1 MEIYLCGFLAFKK
14 LFFINLWNFN
24 ITIVIGD
31 KMIQDME
38 NNKIPKGS
46 IDLVGFGRLGLRTGI
61 NLIQI
66 HRGGPAKIT
75 VIDGQKI
82 SESDIIFLLKGAE
95 VGTYKS
101 DFLKEISTHK
111 KEFREVVSIT
121 EDINEDNLD
130 LISGDVVVI
139 EIAGGNT
146 IPTAANIIKKAHEN
160 GSKTIGTAG
169 IFGIGDEEIVV
180 KDISEFDDSNP
191 VVEELRKEG
200 IVKDHMLISTNTFIR
215 DSIPITP
222 YVLDDIANII
232 TKEALKLLI
241 EKNNE

>member
-1 MEIYLCGFLAFKK
+1 
-14 LFFINLWNFN
+14 
-24 ITIVIGD
+24 
-31 KMIQDME
+31 MIQEME
-38 NNKIPKGS
+38 NSLIPKGS

-82 SESDIIFLLKGAE
+82 SGSDIIFLLKGAE
-95 VGTYKS
+95 EGTYKS
-101 DFLKEISTHK
+101 DFLKELSTHPSD
-111 KEFREVVSIT
+111 FREVVSIT

-130 LISGDVVVI
+130 LIQGDVVVI

-146 IPTAANIIKKAHEN
+146 IPTAANIIRKAHEN

-169 IFGIGDEEIVV
+169 IFGIGDEEIIV

-191 VVEELRKEG
+191 AVEELRKEG
-200 IVKDHMLISTNTFIR
+200 ITENHMIVTTSTFIR
-215 DSIPITP
+215 DAIPITP

-232 TKEALKLLI
+232 TREALKLLI

>member
-1 MEIYLCGFLAFKK
+1 
-14 LFFINLWNFN
+14 
-24 ITIVIGD
+24 
-31 KMIQDME
+31 MIQEME
-38 NNKIPKGS
+38 NNLMPKGS

-66 HRGGPAKIT
+66 HRGGPSKIT

-95 VGTYKS
+95 VGTYKA
-101 DFLKEISTHK
+101 DFLKKLSTHHPD
-111 KEFREVVSIT
+111 FREVISIT
-121 EDINEDNLD
+121 EDISEDNID
-130 LISGDVVVI
+130 LVTGDVVVI

-146 IPTAANIIKKAHEN
+146 IPTAANIIKKAHEK

-191 VVEELRKEG
+191 AVNELRKEG
-200 IVKDHMLISTNTFIR
+200 IVKDHLILTTSTFIR
-215 DSIPITP
+215 DAIPITP

>member
-1 MEIYLCGFLAFKK
+1 
-14 LFFINLWNFN
+14 
-24 ITIVIGD
+24 
-31 KMIQDME
+31 MIQEME
-38 NNKIPKGS
+38 NSLIPKGS

-66 HRGGPAKIT
+66 HRGGPSKIT

-82 SESDIIFLLKGAE
+82 SESDIIFLLNGAE

-101 DFLKEISTHK
+101 DFLKELSTHPAN
-111 KEFREVVSIT
+111 FREVVSIT
-121 EDINEDNLD
+121 EDISEDNLD
-130 LISGDVVVI
+130 LITGDVVVI

-146 IPTAANIIKKAHEN
+146 IPTAAKIIKKAYEN
-160 GSKTIGTAG
+160 GSKTLGTAG
-169 IFGIGDEEIVV
+169 IFGIGDEEIIV

-191 VVEELRKEG
+191 AVNELRKEG
-200 IVKDHMLISTNTFIR
+200 IVKDHLILTTSTFIR
-215 DSIPITP
+215 DAIPITP
-222 YVLDDIANII
+222 YVLDDIANTL

>member
-1 MEIYLCGFLAFKK
+1 
-14 LFFINLWNFN
+14 
-24 ITIVIGD
+24 
-31 KMIQDME
+31 ME
-38 NNKIPKGS
+38 NKLIPKGS

-66 HRGGPAKIT
+66 HRGGPSKIT

-101 DFLKEISTHK
+101 DFLKEISTHPTD
-111 KEFREVVSIT
+111 FREVVSIT
-121 EDINEDNLD
+121 EDISEDNID
-130 LISGDVVVI
+130 LITGDVVVI

-160 GSKTIGTAG
+160 GSKTLGTAG
-169 IFGIGDEEIVV
+169 IFGIGDEEIIV

-191 VVEELRKEG
+191 AIEELRKEG
-200 IVKDHMLISTNTFIR
+200 ITENHMIVTTSTFIR
-215 DSIPITP
+215 DGIPITP

-241 EKNNE
+241 EKNNEK

>member
-1 MEIYLCGFLAFKK
+1 
-14 LFFINLWNFN
+14 
-24 ITIVIGD
+24 
-31 KMIQDME
+31 MIQEME
-38 NNKIPKGS
+38 NNLIPKGS

-66 HRGGPAKIT
+66 HRGGPSKIT

-82 SESDIIFLLKGAE
+82 SASDIIFLLKGAE
-95 VGTYKS
+95 IGTYKS
-101 DFLKEISTHK
+101 DFLKEISTHPK
-111 KEFREVVSIT
+111 DFREVVSIN

-130 LISGDVVVI
+130 LITGDVVVI

-146 IPTAANIIKKAHEN
+146 VPTAAKIIKKAHEN
-160 GSKTIGTAG
+160 GSKTLGTAG
-169 IFGIGDEEIVV
+169 IFGIGNEEIIV

-191 VVEELRKEG
+191 VIEELRKEG
-200 IVKDHMLISTNTFIR
+200 IVQDHMVVTTSTFIR

-222 YVLDDIANII
+222 YVLDNIANTI

-241 EKNNE
+241 EKNKE

>member
-1 MEIYLCGFLAFKK
+1 
-14 LFFINLWNFN
+14 
-24 ITIVIGD
+24 
-31 KMIQDME
+31 ME
-38 NNKIPKGS
+38 NSLIPKGS

-66 HRGGPAKIT
+66 HRGGPSKIT

-101 DFLKEISTHK
+101 DFLKEISTHPTD
-111 KEFREVVSIT
+111 FREVVSIT
-121 EDINEDNLD
+121 EDISEDNID
-130 LISGDVVVI
+130 LITGDVVVI

-160 GSKTIGTAG
+160 GSKTLGTAG
-169 IFGIGDEEIVV
+169 IFGIGDEEIIV

-191 VVEELRKEG
+191 AIEELRKEG
-200 IVKDHMLISTNTFIR
+200 ITENHMIVTTSTFIR
-215 DSIPITP
+215 DGIPITP

-241 EKNNE
+241 EKKNEK

>member
-1 MEIYLCGFLAFKK
+1 
-14 LFFINLWNFN
+14 
-24 ITIVIGD
+24 
-31 KMIQDME
+31 MIQEME
-38 NNKIPKGS
+38 NSLIPKGS

-66 HRGGPAKIT
+66 HRGGPSKLT

-95 VGTYKS
+95 VGTYKA
-101 DFLKEISTHK
+101 DFLKELSTHPAN
-111 KEFREVVSIT
+111 FREVVSIT
-121 EDINEDNLD
+121 EDISEDNLD
-130 LISGDVVVI
+130 LITGDVVVI

-146 IPTAANIIKKAHEN
+146 IPTAAKIIKKAHEN
-160 GSKTIGTAG
+160 GSKTLGTAG
-169 IFGIGDEEIVV
+169 IFGIGDEEIIV

-191 VVEELRKEG
+191 AVNELRKEG
-200 IVKDHMLISTNTFIR
+200 IVKDHLILTTSTFIR
-215 DSIPITP
+215 DAIPITP
-222 YVLDDIANII
+222 YVLDDIANTL

>member
-1 MEIYLCGFLAFKK
+1 
-14 LFFINLWNFN
+14 
-24 ITIVIGD
+24 
-31 KMIQDME
+31 MIQEME
-38 NNKIPKGS
+38 NNLIPKGS

-66 HRGGPAKIT
+66 HRGGPSKIT

-82 SESDIIFLLKGAE
+82 SASDIIFLLKGAE
-95 VGTYKS
+95 IGTYKS
-101 DFLKEISTHK
+101 DFLKEISTHPK
-111 KEFREVVSIT
+111 DFREVVSIN

-130 LISGDVVVI
+130 LITGDVVVI

-146 IPTAANIIKKAHEN
+146 VPTAAKIIKKAHEN
-160 GSKTIGTAG
+160 GSKTLGTAG
-169 IFGIGDEEIVV
+169 IFGIGDEEIIV

-191 VVEELRKEG
+191 VIEELREEG
-200 IVKDHMLISTNTFIR
+200 IVKDHMVVTTSTFIR

-222 YVLDDIANII
+222 YVLDNIANTI

>member
-1 MEIYLCGFLAFKK
+1 
-14 LFFINLWNFN
+14 
-24 ITIVIGD
+24 
-31 KMIQDME
+31 MIQEME
-38 NNKIPKGS
+38 NNLMPKGS

-66 HRGGPAKIT
+66 HRGGPSKIT

-95 VGTYKS
+95 VGTYKA
-101 DFLKEISTHK
+101 DFLKKLSTHHPD
-111 KEFREVVSIT
+111 FREVISIT
-121 EDINEDNLD
+121 EDISEDNID
-130 LISGDVVVI
+130 LITGDVVVI

-146 IPTAANIIKKAHEN
+146 IPTAANIIKKAHEK

-191 VVEELRKEG
+191 AVNELRKEG
-200 IVKDHMLISTNTFIR
+200 IVKDHLILTTSTFIR
-215 DSIPITP
+215 DAIPITP

-232 TKEALKLLI
+232 TKEALNLLI

>member
-1 MEIYLCGFLAFKK
+1 
-14 LFFINLWNFN
+14 
-24 ITIVIGD
+24 
-31 KMIQDME
+31 ME
-38 NNKIPKGS
+38 NNLMPKGS

-66 HRGGPAKIT
+66 HRGGPSKIT

-95 VGTYKS
+95 VGTYKA
-101 DFLKEISTHK
+101 DFLKKLSTHHPD
-111 KEFREVVSIT
+111 FREVISIT
-121 EDINEDNLD
+121 EDISEDNID
-130 LISGDVVVI
+130 LVTGDVVVI

-146 IPTAANIIKKAHEN
+146 IPTAANIIKKAHEK

-191 VVEELRKEG
+191 AVNELRKEG
-200 IVKDHMLISTNTFIR
+200 IVKDHLILTTSTFIR
-215 DSIPITP
+215 DAIPITP

>member
-1 MEIYLCGFLAFKK
+1 
-14 LFFINLWNFN
+14 
-24 ITIVIGD
+24 
-31 KMIQDME
+31 ME
-38 NNKIPKGS
+38 NSLIPKGS

-66 HRGGPAKIT
+66 HRGGPSKIT

-82 SESDIIFLLKGAE
+82 SESDIIFLLKGAK

-101 DFLKEISTHK
+101 DFLKELSTHDPN
-111 KEFREVVSIT
+111 FREVVSVR
-121 EDINEDNLD
+121 EDISEENMD
-130 LISGDVVVI
+130 LITGDVVVI

-146 IPTAANIIKKAHEN
+146 IPTAAKIIKKAHEN

-169 IFGIGDEEIVV
+169 IFGIGDEELVV

-191 VVEELRKEG
+191 AIEELRKEG
-200 IVKDHMLISTNTFIR
+200 VTENHMVISTNTFIR
-215 DSIPITP
+215 DGIPITP
-222 YVLDDIANII
+222 YVLDNIANTI

>member
-1 MEIYLCGFLAFKK
+1 
-14 LFFINLWNFN
+14 
-24 ITIVIGD
+24 
-31 KMIQDME
+31 MIQEME
-38 NNKIPKGS
+38 NNLMPKGS

-66 HRGGPAKIT
+66 HRGWLSKIT

-95 VGTYKS
+95 VGTYKA
-101 DFLKEISTHK
+101 DFLKKLSTHHPD
-111 KEFREVVSIT
+111 FREVISIT
-121 EDINEDNLD
+121 EDISEDNID
-130 LISGDVVVI
+130 LITGDVVVI

-146 IPTAANIIKKAHEN
+146 IPTAANIIKKAHEK

-191 VVEELRKEG
+191 AVNELRKEG
-200 IVKDHMLISTNTFIR
+200 IVKDHLILTTSTFIR
-215 DSIPITP
+215 DAIPITP

>member
-1 MEIYLCGFLAFKK
+1 
-14 LFFINLWNFN
+14 
-24 ITIVIGD
+24 
-31 KMIQDME
+31 MIQEME
-38 NNKIPKGS
+38 NNLIPKGS

-66 HRGGPAKIT
+66 HRGGPSKIT

-82 SESDIIFLLKGAE
+82 SASDIIFLLKGAE
-95 VGTYKS
+95 IGTYKS
-101 DFLKEISTHK
+101 DFLKEISTHPK
-111 KEFREVVSIT
+111 DFREVVSIN
-121 EDINEDNLD
+121 EDIDEDNLD
-130 LISGDVVVI
+130 LITGDVVVI

-146 IPTAANIIKKAHEN
+146 VPTAAKIIKKAHEN
-160 GSKTIGTAG
+160 GSKTLGTAG
-169 IFGIGDEEIVV
+169 IFGIGDEEIIV

-191 VVEELRKEG
+191 VIEELREEG
-200 IVKDHMLISTNTFIR
+200 IVKDHMVVTTSTFIR

-222 YVLDDIANII
+222 YVLDNIANII

>member
-1 MEIYLCGFLAFKK
+1 
-14 LFFINLWNFN
+14 
-24 ITIVIGD
+24 
-31 KMIQDME
+31 MIQEME
-38 NNKIPKGS
+38 NKLIPKGS

-66 HRGGPAKIT
+66 HRGGPSKIT

-95 VGTYKS
+95 MGTYKS
-101 DFLKEISTHK
+101 DFLKEISTHPTD
-111 KEFREVVSIT
+111 FREVVSIT
-121 EDINEDNLD
+121 EDISEDNID
-130 LISGDVVVI
+130 LITGDVVVI

-160 GSKTIGTAG
+160 GSKTLGTAG
-169 IFGIGDEEIVV
+169 IFGIGDEEIIV

-191 VVEELRKEG
+191 AIEELRKEG
-200 IVKDHMLISTNTFIR
+200 ITENHMIVTTSTFIR
-215 DSIPITP
+215 DGIPITP

-241 EKNNE
+241 EKNNEK

>member
-1 MEIYLCGFLAFKK
+1 
-14 LFFINLWNFN
+14 
-24 ITIVIGD
+24 
-31 KMIQDME
+31 MIQEME
-38 NNKIPKGS
+38 NKLIPKGS
-46 IDLVGFGRLGLRTGI
+46 IDLVGLGRLGLRTGI

-66 HRGGPAKIT
+66 HRGGPSKIT

-101 DFLKEISTHK
+101 DFLKEISTHPTD
-111 KEFREVVSIT
+111 FREVVSIT
-121 EDINEDNLD
+121 EDISEDNID
-130 LISGDVVVI
+130 LITGDVVVI

-160 GSKTIGTAG
+160 GSKTLGTAG
-169 IFGIGDEEIVV
+169 IFGIGDEEIIV

-191 VVEELRKEG
+191 AIEELRKEG
-200 IVKDHMLISTNTFIR
+200 ITENHMIVTTSTFIR
-215 DSIPITP
+215 DGIPITP

-241 EKNNE
+241 EKNNEK

>member
-1 MEIYLCGFLAFKK
+1 
-14 LFFINLWNFN
+14 
-24 ITIVIGD
+24 
-31 KMIQDME
+31 MIQEME
-38 NNKIPKGS
+38 NNLMPKGS

-66 HRGGPAKIT
+66 HRGGPSKIT

-95 VGTYKS
+95 VGTYKA
-101 DFLKEISTHK
+101 DFLKKLSTHHPDF
-111 KEFREVVSIT
+111 KEVISIT
-121 EDINEDNLD
+121 EDISEDNID
-130 LISGDVVVI
+130 LITGDVVVI

-146 IPTAANIIKKAHEN
+146 IPTAANIIKKAHEK

-191 VVEELRKEG
+191 AVNELRKEG
-200 IVKDHMLISTNTFIR
+200 IVKDHLILTTSTFIR
-215 DSIPITP
+215 DAIPITP

>member
-1 MEIYLCGFLAFKK
+1 
-14 LFFINLWNFN
+14 
-24 ITIVIGD
+24 
-31 KMIQDME
+31 MIQEME
-38 NNKIPKGS
+38 NNLIPKGS

-66 HRGGPAKIT
+66 HRGGPSKIT

-82 SESDIIFLLKGAE
+82 SASDIIFLLKGAE
-95 VGTYKS
+95 IGTYKS
-101 DFLKEISTHK
+101 DFLKEISTHPK
-111 KEFREVVSIT
+111 DFREVVSIN

-130 LISGDVVVI
+130 LITGDVVVI

-146 IPTAANIIKKAHEN
+146 VPTAAKIIKKAHEN
-160 GSKTIGTAG
+160 GSKTLGTAG
-169 IFGIGDEEIVV
+169 IFGIGNEEIIV

-191 VVEELRKEG
+191 VIEELRNEG
-200 IVKDHMLISTNTFIR
+200 IVKDHMVVTTSTFIR

-222 YVLDDIANII
+222 YVLDNIANTI

-241 EKNNE
+241 EKNKE

>member
-1 MEIYLCGFLAFKK
+1 
-14 LFFINLWNFN
+14 
-24 ITIVIGD
+24 
-31 KMIQDME
+31 MIQEME
-38 NNKIPKGS
+38 NNLIPKGS

-66 HRGGPAKIT
+66 HRGGPSKIT

-82 SESDIIFLLKGAE
+82 SASDIIFLLKGAE
-95 VGTYKS
+95 IGTYKS
-101 DFLKEISTHK
+101 DFLKEISTHPK
-111 KEFREVVSIT
+111 DFREVVSIN

-130 LISGDVVVI
+130 LITGDVVVI

-146 IPTAANIIKKAHEN
+146 VPTAAKIIKKAHEN
-160 GSKTIGTAG
+160 GSKTLGTAG
-169 IFGIGDEEIVV
+169 IFGIGDEEIIV

-191 VVEELRKEG
+191 VIEELRKEG
-200 IVKDHMLISTNTFIR
+200 IVKDHMVVTTSTFIR

-222 YVLDDIANII
+222 YVLDNIANTI

-241 EKNNE
+241 EKNKE

>member
-1 MEIYLCGFLAFKK
+1 
-14 LFFINLWNFN
+14 
-24 ITIVIGD
+24 
-31 KMIQDME
+31 MIQEME
-38 NNKIPKGS
+38 NKLIPKGS

-66 HRGGPAKIT
+66 HRGGPSKIT

-101 DFLKEISTHK
+101 DFLKELSTHPTD
-111 KEFREVVSIT
+111 FREVVSIT
-121 EDINEDNLD
+121 EDISEDNID
-130 LISGDVVVI
+130 LITGDVVVI

-146 IPTAANIIKKAHEN
+146 IPTAANIIKEAHEN
-160 GSKTIGTAG
+160 GSKTLGTAE
-169 IFGIGDEEIVV
+169 IFGIGDEEIIV

-191 VVEELRKEG
+191 AIEELRKEG
-200 IVKDHMLISTNTFIR
+200 ITENHMIVTTSTFIR
-215 DSIPITP
+215 DGIPITP

-241 EKNNE
+241 EKNNEKK

>member
-1 MEIYLCGFLAFKK
+1 
-14 LFFINLWNFN
+14 
-24 ITIVIGD
+24 
-31 KMIQDME
+31 MIQEME
-38 NNKIPKGS
+38 NNLIPKGS

-66 HRGGPAKIT
+66 HRGGPSKIT

-82 SESDIIFLLKGAE
+82 SASDIIFLLKGAE
-95 VGTYKS
+95 IGTYKS
-101 DFLKEISTHK
+101 DFLKEISTHPK
-111 KEFREVVSIT
+111 DFREVVSIN

-130 LISGDVVVI
+130 LITGDVVVI

-146 IPTAANIIKKAHEN
+146 VPTAAKIIKKAHEN
-160 GSKTIGTAG
+160 GSKTLGTAG
-169 IFGIGDEEIVV
+169 IFGIGNEEIIV

-191 VVEELRKEG
+191 VIEELRKEG
-200 IVKDHMLISTNTFIR
+200 IVKDHMVVTTSTFIR

-222 YVLDDIANII
+222 YVLDNIANII

-241 EKNNE
+241 EKNKE

>member
-1 MEIYLCGFLAFKK
+1 
-14 LFFINLWNFN
+14 
-24 ITIVIGD
+24 
-31 KMIQDME
+31 MIQDME

-121 EDINEDNLD
+121 EDIGEDNLD
-130 LISGDVVVI
+130 LINGDVVVI

-200 IVKDHMLISTNTFIR
+200 IVKDHMLISGIVKDHMLISTNTFIR

>member
-1 MEIYLCGFLAFKK
+1 
-14 LFFINLWNFN
+14 
-24 ITIVIGD
+24 
-31 KMIQDME
+31 MIQEME
-38 NNKIPKGS
+38 NSLIPKGS

-66 HRGGPAKIT
+66 HRGGPSKIT

-101 DFLKEISTHK
+101 DFLKEISTHPTD
-111 KEFREVVSIT
+111 FREVVSIT
-121 EDINEDNLD
+121 EDISEDNID
-130 LISGDVVVI
+130 LITGDVVVI

-160 GSKTIGTAG
+160 GSKTLGNAG
-169 IFGIGDEEIVV
+169 IFGIGDEEIIV

-191 VVEELRKEG
+191 AIEELRKEG
-200 IVKDHMLISTNTFIR
+200 ITENHMIVTTSTFIR
-215 DSIPITP
+215 DGIPITP

-241 EKNNE
+241 EKNNEK

>member
-1 MEIYLCGFLAFKK
+1 
-14 LFFINLWNFN
+14 
-24 ITIVIGD
+24 
-31 KMIQDME
+31 MIQEME
-38 NNKIPKGS
+38 NNLMPKGS

-66 HRGGPAKIT
+66 HRGGPSKIT

-95 VGTYKS
+95 VGTYKA
-101 DFLKEISTHK
+101 DFLNKLSTHHPD
-111 KEFREVVSIT
+111 FREVISIT
-121 EDINEDNLD
+121 EDISEDNID
-130 LISGDVVVI
+130 LITGDVVVI

-146 IPTAANIIKKAHEN
+146 IPTAANIIKKAHEK

-191 VVEELRKEG
+191 AVNELRKEG
-200 IVKDHMLISTNTFIR
+200 IVKDHLILTTSTFIR
-215 DSIPITP
+215 DAIPITP

>member
-1 MEIYLCGFLAFKK
+1 
-14 LFFINLWNFN
+14 
-24 ITIVIGD
+24 
-31 KMIQDME
+31 MIQEME
-38 NNKIPKGS
+38 NSLIPKGS

-66 HRGGPAKIT
+66 HRGGPSKIT

-82 SESDIIFLLKGAE
+82 SESDIIFLLKGAK

-101 DFLKEISTHK
+101 DFLKELSTHDPN
-111 KEFREVVSIT
+111 FREVVSVR
-121 EDINEDNLD
+121 EDISEENMD
-130 LISGDVVVI
+130 LITGDVVVI

-146 IPTAANIIKKAHEN
+146 IPTAAKIIKKAHEN

-169 IFGIGDEEIVV
+169 IFGIGDEELVV

-191 VVEELRKEG
+191 AIEELRKEG
-200 IVKDHMLISTNTFIR
+200 ITENHMVISTNTFIR
-215 DSIPITP
+215 DGIPITP
-222 YVLDDIANII
+222 YVLDNIANTI

>member
-1 MEIYLCGFLAFKK
+1 
-14 LFFINLWNFN
+14 
-24 ITIVIGD
+24 
-31 KMIQDME
+31 MIQEME
-38 NNKIPKGS
+38 NNLIPKGS

-75 VIDGQKI
+75 VMDGQKI

-101 DFLKEISTHK
+101 DFLKKLSTHPAD
-111 KEFREVVSIT
+111 FREVVSVT
-121 EDINEDNLD
+121 EDISEDNID
-130 LISGDVVVI
+130 LITGDVVVI

-146 IPTAANIIKKAHEN
+146 VPTAAKIIKKAHEN

-169 IFGIGDEEIVV
+169 IFGIGDEDIIV

-191 VVEELRKEG
+191 AVNELRKEG
-200 IVKDHMLISTNTFIR
+200 IIKDHLILTTSTFIR
-215 DSIPITP
+215 DAIPITP
-222 YVLDDIANII
+222 YVLDDIANTL

>member
-1 MEIYLCGFLAFKK
+1 
-14 LFFINLWNFN
+14 
-24 ITIVIGD
+24 
-31 KMIQDME
+31 MIQEME
-38 NNKIPKGS
+38 NKLLPKGS

-66 HRGGPAKIT
+66 HRGGPSKIT

-82 SESDIIFLLKGAE
+82 SESDIIFLMNGAE

-101 DFLKEISTHK
+101 DFLKELSTHFSD
-111 KEFREVVSIT
+111 FREVVSIT
-121 EDINEDNLD
+121 KDISEDNVD
-130 LISGDVVVI
+130 LITGDVVVI

-191 VVEELRKEG
+191 AIEELREEG
-200 IVKDHMLISTNTFIR
+200 ITENHMVVTTSTFIR
-215 DSIPITP
+215 DGVPITP
-222 YVLDDIANII
+222 YVLDDIANTI
-232 TKEALKLLI
+232 TREALKLLI
-241 EKNNE
+241 EKNNEEK